1 MLFSPPISLTTIPS
15 IFAGIFT
22 SVAVPLYFVILISL
36 LSVYAY
42 SKSSGEASGI
52 STGLDEEELDELV
65 GFELDE
71 LAGFELDELA
81 GFELDELAG
90 LEDDELEE
98 LTGFEEE
105 LEDELDDELAD
116 DDELDDELV
125 EELDDD
131 ELDELEVDELSVLLD
146 FSEVLD
152 ELTELLGVSE
162 GVEVFAPSLH
172 AVNVG
177 SIAAAETALK
187 IFLIFMPFFLSINK
201 KVRSRSHAPKN
212 AKLRLLRHNF
222 R

>member
-1 MLFSPPISLTTIPS
+1 MQPPNANSPISLTTIPS
-15 IFAGIFT
+15 IFEGIFT
-22 SVAVPLYFVILISL
+22 AVALSLYFVILIAL

-42 SKSSGEASGI
+42 SKSSGEASGT
-52 STGLDEEELDELV
+52 STGADGLD
-65 GFELDE
+65 
-71 LAGFELDELA
+71 
-81 GFELDELAG
+81 ELDELAG

-98 LTGFEEE
+98 LAGFEEE

-162 GVEVFAPSLH
+162 GVEDFALSLH
-172 AVNVG
+172 AVNVR

-222 R
+222 STTVKVYEKRACTFTI